1 MGPGDIDGIGTGT
14 FKTGDMGVAGTD
26 TGAFETDINGDI
38 GPGEVSIGTGAFTTD
53 GSGSIGIGIFET
65 GIG

>member
-14 FKTGDMGVAGTD
+14 FKTGVAGTD
-26 TGAFETDINGDI
+26 TDAFETDIDGDI

-53 GSGSIGIGIFET
+53 GSGSIGIFET